1 MEFDCSDYYI
11 TVCVCKET
19 GMLLMLLLLLR
30 QYFTQILVK
39 LLNFLAINTDQG
51 VSQ

>member
-11 TVCVCKET
+11 TVRVCKET
-19 GMLLMLLLLLR
+19 GTLLMLLLLLR

-39 LLNFLAINTDQG
+39 LLKFLAINIDQG